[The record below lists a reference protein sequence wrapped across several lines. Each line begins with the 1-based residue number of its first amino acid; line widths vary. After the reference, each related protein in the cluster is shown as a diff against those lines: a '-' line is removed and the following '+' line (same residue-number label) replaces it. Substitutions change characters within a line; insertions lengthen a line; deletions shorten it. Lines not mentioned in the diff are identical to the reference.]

1 MNVSHCQFVNCSV
14 LIIEISRTGMPRVAA
29 TMSRLRSAVSSGSAR
44 LAALVVVSLVSGC
57 GGGGELGG
65 VADRLDL
72 GDDVVDGE
80 AVGEGDGGLLGGVVH
95 GWRRRRR
102 AC

>member
-1 MNVSHCQFVNCSV
+1 
-14 LIIEISRTGMPRVAA
+14 MPRTAA
-29 TMSRLRSAVSSGSAR
+29 TMSRLRSAVSSGSVSR
-44 LAALVVVSLVSGC
+44 RVLVVVGGVGLR
-57 GGGGELGG
+57 GGGDLGG
-65 VADRLDL
+65 VADRFDL